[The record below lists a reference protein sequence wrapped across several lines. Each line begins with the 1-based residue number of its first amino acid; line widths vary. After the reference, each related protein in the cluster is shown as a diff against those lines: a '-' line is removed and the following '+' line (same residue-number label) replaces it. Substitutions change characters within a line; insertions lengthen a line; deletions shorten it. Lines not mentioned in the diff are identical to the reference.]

1 MAATM
6 NSLLHFLR
14 FAVGLDEQSSQLT
27 AAETELLLRHLE
39 GAQVFVEIG
48 CYEGKTCCAAA
59 RRGVRQVYSVDP
71 FPSGRLA
78 ICYGEWIARIQRRRD
93 KSQNL
98 TFMKALSWEAAPA
111 FDQPIDA
118 LFIDA
123 DHRYEAVQQDWE
135 QWSPKVTPGGII
147 ALHDCRIAP
156 NSPDYLGSHRF
167 YEHDVPRFKR
177 VKELAAIDSLAIFRV
192 LDGCGAEQH
201 E

>member
-1 MAATM
+1 M

-14 FAVGLDEQSSQLT
+14 YVVGVDEQLSQLT

-39 GAQVFVEIG
+39 GARVFVEIG
-48 CYEGKTCCAAA
+48 CYEGKTSCAAA
-59 RRGVRQVYSVDP
+59 RCGVPRVYSIDP
-71 FPSGRLA
+71 FTTGRLA
-78 ICYGEWIARIQRRRD
+78 ICYSEWIARIQRRRD
-93 KSQNL
+93 KCQNL
-98 TFMKALSWEAAPA
+98 TFIKALSWEAAPA
-111 FDQPIDA
+111 FNQPIDA

-156 NSPDYLGSHRF
+156 NSPDYMGSHRF
-167 YEHDVPRFKR
+167 YENDVPKFKH

-192 LDGCGAEQH
+192 IESSEGRVGE
-201 E
+201 ERT